1 MSTSK
6 GKTQTDLTDKET
18 SKENSEQIEQNTT
31 VTVDPET
38 LTLEDW
44 LNVQRTQLEG
54 IPKHCTTVDI
64 ISCTNNLWIL

>member
-38 LTLEDW
+38 LTLED
-44 LNVQRTQLEG
+44 
-54 IPKHCTTVDI
+54 
-64 ISCTNNLWIL
+64 